1 MEPIKVIGR
10 IELPAPAKELNQ
22 CLCCGQFKP
31 AKDFPYGQAW
41 ALYDCF
47 DCEFDQIS
55 SVSFQP
61 PRGGNIEENFLE
73 EWVRD
78 LENDADLDDL

>member
-10 IELPAPAKELNQ
+10 IELPAPAKMLYQ

-31 AKDFPYGQAW
+31 AKDFPYGQANSI
-41 ALYDCF
+41 YDCF
-47 DCEFDQIS
+47 DCEFDQIP

-61 PRGGNIEENFLE
+61 PRGGNIEDNFLE

-78 LENDADLDDL
+78 IENDLDIDNL